1 MNIPKKF
8 SKLVVAIITLMLFP
22 LGIFAFSYY
31 SVESQEFDKTLS
43 DKTDTI
49 YTNPTKIYITQITTE
64 SEELSRDPATWV
76 KALYYYS
83 ITRLYLSDIPYTYL
97 LDESG
102 LIYQGTEGGIGANP
116 QLKEVDGAVTIG
128 YLSNNTSLTNRAS
141 DSLYEMVEDISYN
154 WGISDLSVVN
164 LLINQQEGQLSTISA
179 RESSGDFA
187 NSVREALVD
196 WEGYEEENLEYK
208 VRIEEI
214 EYEEEIPIGERLK
227 VRVKMRNMNDFI
239 WFTDKDPIYV
249 SVKGGEESEFAINQE
264 WDSFTKPASISDKNI
279 LPGETVE
286 VEFNLE
292 ARVFLG
298 EATES
303 FEILKLEDQPFENS
317 DFEVKFNITRGDK
330 QLVQVNSV
338 RYGFVNI
345 RDCRWYSCE
354 ILDSADNGAIFILEG
369 EESGWS
375 RIRFGVD
382 QFGWVNSA
390 YLKKI

>member
-116 QLKEVDGAVTIG
+116 QLKEVDGAITIG

-196 WEGYEEENLEYK
+196 WEGHEEENLEYK

>member
-382 QFGWVNSA
+382 QFGG
-390 YLKKI
+390 

>member
-8 SKLVVAIITLMLFP
+8 SKLIVAIITLMLFP

-64 SEELSRDPATWV
+64 SEELARDPATWV

-102 LIYQGTEGGIGANP
+102 IIYQGTEGGIGANP

-128 YLSNNTSLTNRAS
+128 YLSNNTSLTNRAR
-141 DSLYEMVEDISYN
+141 DSLYEMVEEISFS

-196 WEGYEEENLEYK
+196 WEGYEEENLKYK

-249 SVKGGEESEFAINQE
+249 SVKDGEESEFAINQE
-264 WDSFTKPASISDKNI
+264 WDSFTKPANISDKNI

-298 EATES
+298 EASES
-303 FEILKLEDQPFENS
+303 FEILKFENQPFENS

>member
-1 MNIPKKF
+1 MNIHKKF

-22 LGIFAFSYY
+22 LSVFSFSYY
-31 SVESQEFDKTLS
+31 SVESQKFDKTLS

-49 YTNPTKIYITQITTE
+49 YTNPTKIYITQVTTE
-64 SEELSRDPATWV
+64 SEELARDPATWA

-83 ITRLYLSDIPYTYL
+83 ITRLYLTDIPYTYL

-141 DSLYEMVEDISYN
+141 DSLYQMVEDISSN
-154 WGISDLSVVN
+154 WGISDLSVVE

-179 RESSGDFA
+179 RESTGDFA

-196 WEGYEEENLEYK
+196 WKGYEEENLEYK

-264 WDSFTKPASISDKNI
+264 WDSFTKPASISDKNV

-298 EATES
+298 EASES
-303 FEILKLEDQPFENS
+303 FEILKFDGKPFDNS
-317 DFEVKFNITRGDK
+317 DFEIKFNITRGDK

>member
-1 MNIPKKF
+1 MAIFKSF
-8 SKLVVAIITLMLFP
+8 SKFISSIILLLLFP

-31 SVESQEFDKTLS
+31 SLETQQFDSSLS

-49 YTNPTKIYITQITTE
+49 YTNPTKIYITQVTTE

-83 ITRLYLSDIPYTYL
+83 ITRLYLTDIPYTYL

-102 LIYQGTEGGIGANP
+102 IIYQGTEGGIGANP

-141 DSLYEMVEDISYN
+141 DSLVEMVENISSN
-154 WGISDLSVVN
+154 WGISDLSVVD
-164 LLINQQEGQLSTISA
+164 LIINQQEGELSTLSA
-179 RESSGDFA
+179 RRSSGDFS
-187 NSVREALVD
+187 NSVSQALVE
-196 WEGYEEENLEYK
+196 WEGYGEENLEYK

-214 EYEEEIPIGERLK
+214 EYQEEIPIGERLK
-227 VRVKMRNMNDFI
+227 VRIKMRNMNDFI
-239 WFTDKDPIYV
+239 WFTDRDPIYV
-249 SVKGGEESEFAINQE
+249 SIRGGEESEFAINQE
-264 WDSFTKPASISDKNI
+264 WDSFTKPVSISDKTV

-286 VEFNLE
+286 AEFNLE
-292 ARVFLG
+292 ARVLLG
-298 EATES
+298 EASES
-303 FEILKLEDQPFENS
+303 FEILKFENQPFENS
-317 DFEVKFNITRGDK
+317 DFEVKFKITKGDK
-330 QLVQVNSV
+330 QLVEVNSV

-345 RDCRWYSCE
+345 RDCRWYSCK

-375 RIRFGVD
+375 RIRFSVD

>member
-1 MNIPKKF
+1 MNIPKKL

-49 YTNPTKIYITQITTE
+49 YTNPTKIYVTQITTE

-102 LIYQGTEGGIGANP
+102 LIYQGTEGGVGANP
-116 QLKEVDGAVTIG
+116 QLKDVDGAVTIG
-128 YLSNNTSLTNRAS
+128 YLSNNSSLTNRAS

-179 RESSGDFA
+179 RESTGDFA
-187 NSVREALVD
+187 NSVHEALVD
-196 WEGYEEENLEYK
+196 WKGYEEENLEYK

-249 SVKGGEESEFAINQE
+249 SVKDGEESEFAINQE
-264 WDSFTKPASISDKNI
+264 WDSFTKPANISDKNI

-292 ARVFLG
+292 AKVFLG
-298 EATES
+298 EASES
-303 FEILKLEDQPFENS
+303 FEILKFENQPFENS

>member
-1 MNIPKKF
+1 MNIHKKF
-8 SKLVVAIITLMLFP
+8 SKLVIAITIVMLFP
-22 LGIFAFSYY
+22 LGVFAFPYY
-31 SVESQEFDKTLS
+31 SVESQEFDTTLS
-43 DKTDTI
+43 DKMDTI
-49 YTNPTKIYITQITTE
+49 YTNPTKIYITQVTTG

-76 KALYYYS
+76 KAMFYYS

-116 QLKEVDGAVTIG
+116 QLKEVDGAVIIG

-141 DSLYEMVEDISYN
+141 DSLYEMVEDISSN
-154 WGISDLSVVN
+154 WGISSLSIVN

-196 WEGYEEENLEYK
+196 WKGYEEESLEYK

-227 VRVKMRNMNDFI
+227 VRIKMRNMNDFI

-249 SVKGGEESEFAINQE
+249 SVKDGEESEFAINQE

-279 LPGETVE
+279 LPGETAE

-298 EATES
+298 EASES
-303 FEILKLEDQPFENS
+303 FEILKFENEPFENS

-330 QLVQVNSV
+330 QLVEVDSV

-345 RDCRWYSCE
+345 RDCKWYSCE

>member
-1 MNIPKKF
+1 MNISKKF
-8 SKLVVAIITLMLFP
+8 SKFIVVTIFLMFFP

-31 SVESQEFDKTLS
+31 SVESQEFDTNLS
-43 DKTDTI
+43 DKSDTI
-49 YTNPTKIYITQITTE
+49 YTNPTRIYITQVTTE
-64 SEELSRDPATWV
+64 SEELSRDPDTWV

-83 ITRLYLSDIPYTYL
+83 ITRLHLSDVPYTYL

-102 LIYQGTEGGIGANP
+102 IIYQGMEGGIGANP
-116 QLKEVDGAVTIG
+116 QLKEVEGAVTIG
-128 YLSNNTSLTNRAS
+128 YLSNNTSLTNRAR
-141 DSLYEMVEDISYN
+141 DSLSLMVEDISRN
-154 WGISDLSVVN
+154 WGISSLSIVDF
-164 LLINQQEGQLSTISA
+164 LINKQEGKLSTLSA

-208 VRIEEI
+208 ARIEEI
-214 EYEEEIPIGERLK
+214 EYEEEIPIGERLN
-227 VRVKMRNMNDFI
+227 VRIKMRNMNDFI

-249 SVKGGEESEFAINQE
+249 SVKDGEESEFAINQE

-292 ARVFLG
+292 ARVLLG
-298 EATES
+298 EAVES
-303 FEILKLEDQPFENS
+303 FEILKFEGQPFENS
-317 DFEVKFNITRGDK
+317 DFEVKFNITKGDK
-330 QLVQVNSV
+330 QLVEVDSV

-375 RIRFGVD
+375 RIRFGVE

>member
-1 MNIPKKF
+1 MNIHKKF

-22 LGIFAFSYY
+22 LSVFSFSYY
-31 SVESQEFDKTLS
+31 SVESQKFDKTLS

-49 YTNPTKIYITQITTE
+49 YTNPTKIYITQVTTE
-64 SEELSRDPATWV
+64 SEELARDPATWA

-83 ITRLYLSDIPYTYL
+83 ITRLYLTDIPYTYL

-141 DSLYEMVEDISYN
+141 DSLYQMVEDISSN
-154 WGISDLSVVN
+154 WGISDLSVVE

-179 RESSGDFA
+179 RESTGDFA

-196 WEGYEEENLEYK
+196 WKGYEEENLEYK

-264 WDSFTKPASISDKNI
+264 WDSFTKPASISDKNV

-298 EATES
+298 EASES
-303 FEILKLEDQPFENS
+303 FEILKFDGKPFDNS
-317 DFEVKFNITRGDK
+317 DFEIKFNITRGDK

-390 YLKKI
+390 YLKEI

>member
-249 SVKGGEESEFAINQE
+249 SVKDGEESEFAINQE

>member
-1 MNIPKKF
+1 M
-8 SKLVVAIITLMLFP
+8 AIIILMLFP
-22 LGIFAFSYY
+22 LSVFAFSYY
-31 SVESQEFDKTLS
+31 SVESQEFDTTLS
-43 DKTDTI
+43 EKTDTI
-49 YTNPTKIYITQITTE
+49 YTNPTKIYITRVTTQ
-64 SEELSRDPATWV
+64 SEELSRDSATWV

-102 LIYQGTEGGIGANP
+102 LIYQGTEGGVGANP

-141 DSLYEMVEDISYN
+141 DSLYEMVEDISSN
-154 WGISDLSVVN
+154 WGISNLSIVD
-164 LLINQQEGQLSTISA
+164 LLINKGEGQLSTISA
-179 RESSGDFA
+179 RESTGDFA
-187 NSVREALVD
+187 NSVHEALVD
-196 WEGYEEENLEYK
+196 WKGYEEENLEYK

-249 SVKGGEESEFAINQE
+249 SVKDGEESEFAINQE

-298 EATES
+298 ETSES
-303 FEILKLEDQPFENS
+303 FEILKFEGQPFENS
-317 DFEVKFNITRGDK
+317 DFEVKFNITKGDK
-330 QLVQVNSV
+330 QLVEVDSA

-375 RIRFGVD
+375 RIRFGVE

>member
-1 MNIPKKF
+1 MNVHKKF
-8 SKLVVAIITLMLFP
+8 SKLVITITTLMLFP

-31 SVESQEFDKTLS
+31 SVESQEFDITLS

-49 YTNPTKIYITQITTE
+49 YTNPTKIYITQVTTE
-64 SEELSRDPATWV
+64 SEELSRDPANWV

-102 LIYQGTEGGIGANP
+102 LIYQGTDGGIGANP
-116 QLKEVDGAVTIG
+116 QLKEVDGAVIIG

-141 DSLYEMVEDISYN
+141 DSLYEMVENISSN
-154 WGISDLSVVN
+154 WGISSLSIVD

-196 WEGYEEENLEYK
+196 WEGYEEENLDYK
-208 VRIEEI
+208 ARIEEI

-227 VRVKMRNMNDFI
+227 VRIRMRNMNDFI

-249 SVKGGEESEFAINQE
+249 SVKDGEESEFAINQE

-298 EATES
+298 EASES
-303 FEILKLEDQPFENS
+303 FEILKFENEPFENS
-317 DFEVKFNITRGDK
+317 DFEVKFNISRGDK
-330 QLVQVNSV
+330 QLVEVDSV

>member
-43 DKTDTI
+43 DKTETI

-64 SEELSRDPATWV
+64 SDELSRDPATWV

-116 QLKEVDGAVTIG
+116 QLKEVDGAITIG

-196 WEGYEEENLEYK
+196 WEGHEEENLEYK

-239 WFTDKDPIYV
+239 WFTDKDPIYI

-298 EATES
+298 EASEF

>member
-22 LGIFAFSYY
+22 LGVFSFSYY
-31 SVESQEFDKTLS
+31 SVESQKFDKTLS

-49 YTNPTKIYITQITTE
+49 YTNPTKIYITQVTTE
-64 SEELSRDPATWV
+64 SEELARDPATWA

-83 ITRLYLSDIPYTYL
+83 ITRLYLTDIPYTYL

-141 DSLYEMVEDISYN
+141 DSLYQMVEDISSN
-154 WGISDLSVVN
+154 WGISDLSVVE

-179 RESSGDFA
+179 RESTGDFA

-196 WEGYEEENLEYK
+196 WKGYEEENLEYK

-264 WDSFTKPASISDKNI
+264 WDSFTKPASISDKNV

-298 EATES
+298 EASES
-303 FEILKLEDQPFENS
+303 FEILKFDGKPFDNS
-317 DFEVKFNITRGDK
+317 DFEIKFNITRGDK

>member
-1 MNIPKKF
+1 MNIHKKF
-8 SKLVVAIITLMLFP
+8 SKLVIAITILMLFP
-22 LGIFAFSYY
+22 LGVFAFPYY
-31 SVESQEFDKTLS
+31 SVESQEFDTTLS
-43 DKTDTI
+43 DKMDTI
-49 YTNPTKIYITQITTE
+49 YTNPTKIYITQVTTG

-76 KALYYYS
+76 KAMYYYS

-116 QLKEVDGAVTIG
+116 QLKEVDGAVIIG

-141 DSLYEMVEDISYN
+141 DSLYEMVEDISSN
-154 WGISDLSVVN
+154 WGISSLSIVD

-196 WEGYEEENLEYK
+196 WKGYEEENLEYK
-208 VRIEEI
+208 ARIEEI

-227 VRVKMRNMNDFI
+227 VRIKMRNMNDFI

-249 SVKGGEESEFAINQE
+249 SVKDGEESEFAINQE

-279 LPGETVE
+279 LPGETAE

-298 EATES
+298 EASES
-303 FEILKLEDQPFENS
+303 FEILKFENEPFENS

-330 QLVQVNSV
+330 QLVEVDSV

>member
-8 SKLVVAIITLMLFP
+8 SKLFVAIITLMLFP
-22 LGIFAFSYY
+22 LGVFAFSYY
-31 SVESQEFDKTLS
+31 SVESQEFDTTLS
-43 DKTDTI
+43 DKADTI

-64 SEELSRDPATWV
+64 SEELSRDSATWV

-102 LIYQGTEGGIGANP
+102 LIYQGTEGGVGANP
-116 QLKEVDGAVTIG
+116 QLKDVDGAVTIG

-141 DSLYEMVEDISYN
+141 DSLYEMVEDISFN
-154 WGISDLSVVN
+154 WGISELSIVD
-164 LLINQQEGQLSTISA
+164 LLINQQEGQLSSISTRA
-179 RESSGDFA
+179 SSGDFA

-208 VRIEEI
+208 ARIEEI
-214 EYEEEIPIGERLK
+214 EYEEEIPIGERLN
-227 VRVKMRNMNDFI
+227 VRIKMRNMNDFI

-249 SVKGGEESEFAINQE
+249 SIKDGEESEFAINQE
-264 WDSFTKPASISDKNI
+264 WDSFTKPASISDKNV

-286 VEFNLE
+286 VEFSLE

-298 EATES
+298 EAIES
-303 FEILKLEDQPFENS
+303 FEILKFEGQPFENS
-317 DFEVKFNITRGDK
+317 DFEVKFNITKGDK
-330 QLVQVNSV
+330 QLVEVDSA

-375 RIRFGVD
+375 RIRFGVE

>member
-1 MNIPKKF
+1 MNIHKKF

-22 LGIFAFSYY
+22 LSVFSFSYY

-49 YTNPTKIYITQITTE
+49 YTNPTKIYITQVTTE
-64 SEELSRDPATWV
+64 SEELARDPATWA

-83 ITRLYLSDIPYTYL
+83 ITRLYLTDIPYTYL

-141 DSLYEMVEDISYN
+141 DSLYQMVEDISSN
-154 WGISDLSVVN
+154 WGISDLSVVE

-179 RESSGDFA
+179 RESTGDFA

-196 WEGYEEENLEYK
+196 WKGYEEENLEYK

-264 WDSFTKPASISDKNI
+264 WDSFTKPASISDKNV

-298 EATES
+298 EASES
-303 FEILKLEDQPFENS
+303 FEILKFDGKPFDNS
-317 DFEVKFNITRGDK
+317 DFEIKFNITRGDK

>member
-1 MNIPKKF
+1 MNIHKKF

-22 LGIFAFSYY
+22 LGVFSFSYY

-49 YTNPTKIYITQITTE
+49 YTNPTKIYITQVTTE
-64 SEELSRDPATWV
+64 SEELARDPATWA

-83 ITRLYLSDIPYTYL
+83 ITRLYLTDIPYTYL

-141 DSLYEMVEDISYN
+141 DSLYQMVEDISSN
-154 WGISDLSVVN
+154 WGISDLSVVE

-179 RESSGDFA
+179 RESTGDFA

-196 WEGYEEENLEYK
+196 WKGYEEENLEYK

-264 WDSFTKPASISDKNI
+264 WDSFTKPASISDKNV

-298 EATES
+298 EASES
-303 FEILKLEDQPFENS
+303 FEILKFDGKPFDNS
-317 DFEVKFNITRGDK
+317 DFEIKFNITRGDK

>member
-102 LIYQGTEGGIGANP
+102 LIYQGTEGGVGANP
-116 QLKEVDGAVTIG
+116 QLKDVDGAVTIG

-298 EATES
+298 EASEF

>member
-1 MNIPKKF
+1 MNIHKKF

-22 LGIFAFSYY
+22 LSVFSFSYY
-31 SVESQEFDKTLS
+31 SVESQKFDKTLS

-49 YTNPTKIYITQITTE
+49 YTNPTKIYITQVTTE
-64 SEELSRDPATWV
+64 SEELARDPATWA

-83 ITRLYLSDIPYTYL
+83 ITRLYLTDIPYTYL

-102 LIYQGTEGGIGANP
+102 LIYQGAEGGIGANP

-141 DSLYEMVEDISYN
+141 DSLYQMVEDISSS
-154 WGISDLSVVN
+154 WGISELSIVN
-164 LLINQQEGQLSTISA
+164 LLINQQDGQLSTISA
-179 RESSGDFA
+179 RESTGDFA

-196 WEGYEEENLEYK
+196 WKGYEEENLEYK

-264 WDSFTKPASISDKNI
+264 WDSFTKPASISDKNV

-298 EATES
+298 EASES
-303 FEILKLEDQPFENS
+303 FEILKFDGKPFDNS
-317 DFEVKFNITRGDK
+317 DFEIKFNITRGDK

>member
-8 SKLVVAIITLMLFP
+8 SKLAIALIILMLFP
-22 LGIFAFSYY
+22 LGIFAFSFY
-31 SVESQEFDKTLS
+31 STESQEFDTTLS
-43 DKTDTI
+43 DKSDTI
-49 YTNPTKIYITQITTE
+49 YTNPTKIYITQVTTD

-102 LIYQGTEGGIGANP
+102 LIYQGAEGGVGANP
-116 QLKEVDGAVTIG
+116 QLKDVDGAVTIG

-141 DSLYEMVEDISYN
+141 DSLYEMVEDISSN
-154 WGISDLSVVN
+154 WGISDLSIVDFT
-164 LLINQQEGQLSTISA
+164 INQQEGQLSTLSVKD
-179 RESSGDFA
+179 STGDFA
-187 NSVREALVD
+187 NSVRETLVD

-214 EYEEEIPIGERLK
+214 EYEEEIPIGERLA

-239 WFTDKDPIYV
+239 WFTDKDPIYI
-249 SVKGGEESEFAINQE
+249 SVKDGEESEFAINQE
-264 WDSFTKPASISDKNI
+264 WDSFTKPASISDENV
-279 LPGETVE
+279 LPGEAVE

-298 EATES
+298 EATET
-303 FEILKLEDQPFENS
+303 FEILKFEGQPFENS
-317 DFEVKFNITRGDK
+317 DFDVKFNITRGDK
-330 QLVQVNSV
+330 QLVEVNSV

>member
-8 SKLVVAIITLMLFP
+8 SKLIIAIIILMLFP
-22 LGIFAFSYY
+22 LNIFAFSYY
-31 SVESQEFDKTLS
+31 SVESQKFDTTLS

-49 YTNPTKIYITQITTE
+49 YTNPTKIYITQVTTD
-64 SEELSRDPATWV
+64 SEELSRDPDTWV

-102 LIYQGTEGGIGANP
+102 LIYQGAEGGIGANP
-116 QLKEVDGAVTIG
+116 QLKEVDGAITIG
-128 YLSNNTSLTNRAS
+128 YLSNNSSLTNRAS
-141 DSLYEMVEDISYN
+141 DSLYEMVEDISFN
-154 WGISDLSVVN
+154 WGISELSVVD
-164 LLINQQEGQLSTISA
+164 LLINQQEGQLSTIST

-187 NSVREALVD
+187 NSVSEALVD
-196 WEGYEEENLEYK
+196 WEGYKEENLEYK

-214 EYEEEIPIGERLK
+214 EYEEEIPIGERLN
-227 VRVKMRNMNDFI
+227 VRIKMRNMNDFI
-239 WFTDKDPIYV
+239 WFTDKDPIYI

-264 WDSFTKPASISDKNI
+264 WDSFSKPASISDKNV

-292 ARVFLG
+292 AKVYLG
-298 EATES
+298 QASES
-303 FEILKLEDQPFENS
+303 FEILKFEGKPFENS
-317 DFEVKFNITRGDK
+317 DFEIKFNITRGDK
-330 QLVQVNSV
+330 QLVEVNSV
-338 RYGFVNI
+338 KYGFVNI
-345 RDCRWYSCE
+345 RECRWYSCE
-354 ILDSADNGAIFILEG
+354 ILDSADNGEIFILEG

-375 RIRFGVD
+375 RIRFGTD
-382 QFGWVNSA
+382 QFGWVNST

>member
-8 SKLVVAIITLMLFP
+8 SKLAVAIITLMLFP
-22 LGIFAFSYY
+22 LGVFAFSYY
-31 SVESQEFDKTLS
+31 SIESQKFDKTLS

-49 YTNPTKIYITQITTE
+49 YTNPTKIYITQVTTE
-64 SEELSRDPATWV
+64 SEELARDPATWV

-83 ITRLYLSDIPYTYL
+83 ITRLYLTDIPYTYL

-141 DSLYEMVEDISYN
+141 DSLYQMVEDISSS
-154 WGISDLSVVN
+154 WGISDLSIVD
-164 LLINQQEGQLSTISA
+164 LLINQQDGQLSTVST
-179 RESSGDFA
+179 RESTGDFA

-196 WEGYEEENLEYK
+196 WKGYEEENLEYK

-264 WDSFTKPASISDKNI
+264 WDSFTKPVNISDKNV

-292 ARVFLG
+292 AKLFLG
-298 EATES
+298 QASES
-303 FEILKLEDQPFENS
+303 FEILKFEGRPFENS

-338 RYGFVNI
+338 QYGFVNI

-375 RIRFGVD
+375 KIRFGID

>member
-8 SKLVVAIITLMLFP
+8 SKLVVAIIALMLFP
-22 LGIFAFSYY
+22 LGAFAFSYY
-31 SVESQEFDKTLS
+31 SIESQEFDKTLS

-49 YTNPTKIYITQITTE
+49 YTNPTKIYITQVTTD

-102 LIYQGTEGGIGANP
+102 LIYQGTEGGVGANP
-116 QLKEVDGAVTIG
+116 QLKDVDGAVTIG

-141 DSLYEMVEDISYN
+141 DSLYEMVEDISSN
-154 WGISDLSVVN
+154 WGISNLSIVD

-227 VRVKMRNMNDFI
+227 VRIKMRNMNDFI

-292 ARVFLG
+292 AKVYLG
-298 EATES
+298 QASES
-303 FEILKLEDQPFENS
+303 FEILKFEGQPFENS

-330 QLVQVNSV
+330 QLVQVNSI

-375 RIRFGVD
+375 RIRFGVE

>member
-8 SKLVVAIITLMLFP
+8 SKLIMAIIILMLFP
-22 LGIFAFSYY
+22 LSVFAFSYY
-31 SVESQEFDKTLS
+31 SVESQEFDTTLS
-43 DKTDTI
+43 EKTDTI
-49 YTNPTKIYITQITTE
+49 YTNPTKIYITRVTTQ
-64 SEELSRDPATWV
+64 SEELSRDSATWV

-102 LIYQGTEGGIGANP
+102 LIYQGTEGGVGANP

-141 DSLYEMVEDISYN
+141 DSLYEMVEDISSN
-154 WGISDLSVVN
+154 WGISNLSIVD
-164 LLINQQEGQLSTISA
+164 LLINKGEGQLSTISA
-179 RESSGDFA
+179 RESTGDFA
-187 NSVREALVD
+187 NSVHEALVD
-196 WEGYEEENLEYK
+196 WKGYEEENLEYK

-249 SVKGGEESEFAINQE
+249 SVKDGEESEFAINQE

-298 EATES
+298 ETSES
-303 FEILKLEDQPFENS
+303 FEILKFEGQPFENS
-317 DFEVKFNITRGDK
+317 DFEVKFNITKGDK
-330 QLVQVNSV
+330 QLVEVDSA

-375 RIRFGVD
+375 RIRFGVE

>member
-1 MNIPKKF
+1 MNVHKKF
-8 SKLVVAIITLMLFP
+8 SKLVISITTLMLFP

-31 SVESQEFDKTLS
+31 SVESQEFDTTLS

-49 YTNPTKIYITQITTE
+49 YTNPTKIYITQVTTE

-76 KALYYYS
+76 KAMYYYS

-116 QLKEVDGAVTIG
+116 QLKEVDGAVIIG

-141 DSLYEMVEDISYN
+141 DSLYEMVEDISSN
-154 WGISDLSVVN
+154 WGISSLSIVD

-196 WEGYEEENLEYK
+196 WKGYEEENLEYK
-208 VRIEEI
+208 ARIEEI

-227 VRVKMRNMNDFI
+227 VRIKMRNMNDFI

-249 SVKGGEESEFAINQE
+249 SVKDGEESEFAINK
-264 WDSFTKPASISDKNI
+264 SGIA
-279 LPGETVE
+279 LL
-286 VEFNLE
+286 NLLIYLT
-292 ARVFLG
+292 RYPSRG
-298 EATES
+298 
-303 FEILKLEDQPFENS
+303 NS
-317 DFEVKFNITRGDK
+317 RG
-330 QLVQVNSV
+330 
-338 RYGFVNI
+338 GI
-345 RDCRWYSCE
+345 
-354 ILDSADNGAIFILEG
+354 
-369 EESGWS
+369 
-375 RIRFGVD
+375 
-382 QFGWVNSA
+382 
-390 YLKKI
+390 

>member
-1 MNIPKKF
+1 MNVHKKF
-8 SKLVVAIITLMLFP
+8 SKLVISITTLMLFP

-31 SVESQEFDKTLS
+31 SVESQEFDTTLS

-49 YTNPTKIYITQITTE
+49 YTNPTKIYITQVTTE

-76 KALYYYS
+76 KAMYYYS

-116 QLKEVDGAVTIG
+116 QLKEVDGAVIIG

-141 DSLYEMVEDISYN
+141 DSLYEMVEDISSN
-154 WGISDLSVVN
+154 WGISSLSIVD

-196 WEGYEEENLEYK
+196 WKGYEEENLEYK
-208 VRIEEI
+208 ARIEEI

-227 VRVKMRNMNDFI
+227 VRIKMRNMNDFI

-249 SVKGGEESEFAINQE
+249 SVKDGEESEFAINQE
-264 WDSFTKPASISDKNI
+264 WDSFTKPVNISDKNI

-298 EATES
+298 EASES
-303 FEILKLEDQPFENS
+303 FEILKFENEPFENS

-330 QLVQVNSV
+330 QLVEVDSA

-345 RDCRWYSCE
+345 RECRWYSCE

-369 EESGWS
+369 EEAGWS

>member
-1 MNIPKKF
+1 MNIHKKF
-8 SKLVVAIITLMLFP
+8 SKLVIAITILMLFP
-22 LGIFAFSYY
+22 LWVFAFPYY
-31 SVESQEFDKTLS
+31 SVESQEFDTTLS
-43 DKTDTI
+43 DKMDTI
-49 YTNPTKIYITQITTE
+49 YTNPTKIYITQVTTG

-76 KALYYYS
+76 KAMYYYS

-116 QLKEVDGAVTIG
+116 QLKEVDGAVIIG

-141 DSLYEMVEDISYN
+141 DSLYEMVEDISSN
-154 WGISDLSVVN
+154 WGISSLSIVD

-196 WEGYEEENLEYK
+196 WKGYEEENLEYK
-208 VRIEEI
+208 ARIEEI

-227 VRVKMRNMNDFI
+227 VRIKMRNMNDFI

-249 SVKGGEESEFAINQE
+249 SVKDGEESEFAINQE

-279 LPGETVE
+279 LPGETAE

-298 EATES
+298 EASES
-303 FEILKLEDQPFENS
+303 FEILKFENEPFENS

-330 QLVQVNSV
+330 QLVEVDSV